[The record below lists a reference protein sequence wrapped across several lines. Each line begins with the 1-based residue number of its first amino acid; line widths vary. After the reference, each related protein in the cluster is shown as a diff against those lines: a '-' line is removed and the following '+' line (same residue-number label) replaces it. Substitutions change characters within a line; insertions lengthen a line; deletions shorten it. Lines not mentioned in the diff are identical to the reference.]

1 MMSESDLKNM
11 KFSELKSLASKRNIS
26 RRWTSK
32 REIIDRLMNTEQ
44 EENLDM
50 ITVTLIDNSDI
61 SKDSSES
68 EVEVLSIPSHHSEK
82 QTRSRSRSVR
92 RRFPKPRMTMF
103 QEAGEVES
111 PVQEAELTIPKQQA
125 KKKYFPTPMK
135 RRSKINESLGN
146 MSINRSSKVISSKKK
161 SLFQPS
167 SSPDATV
174 NKMYPE
180 VQEQRRPITRSQKQA
195 YFLSPDIA
203 VKGDVRISD
212 GTVENKDPRLEVR
225 DEDVRKDK
233 SFSIAEGTVTQDEEI
248 HDVSN
253 VRGEASPKSNFNETF
268 EIKDD
273 ATTDASSPEVTSEK
287 QSLTH
292 KYSFVVKEENAKII
306 IHGTEEGTSTSED
319 DNDNKE
325 NGISHNKTMNE
336 TFELPGE
343 DKAVIAM
350 EVQKEENPERKKLS
364 SPSVTSTVKSIKSPD
379 FPHPPRKGTPAKA
392 TRIPVP
398 KYTKKIPDFTAIH
411 KKEFEKMESVVDSHN
426 RKLERAKTLF
436 SPKMTKT
443 VAGGVP
449 VMVFTAQPSAVKQM
463 PPRNPVRER
472 NVILGNQVNRKTP
485 GTTTVRKILRSPVF
499 THTQTQKK
507 DFKEIVKNKLPLQKT
522 RTGARED
529 ARIAIRGVRLNK
541 RFELQMAHRRLN

>member
-111 PVQEAELTIPKQQA
+111 PVQEAELTIPKH
-125 KKKYFPTPMK
+125 
-135 RRSKINESLGN
+135 
-146 MSINRSSKVISSKKK
+146 
-161 SLFQPS
+161 
-167 SSPDATV
+167 
-174 NKMYPE
+174 
-180 VQEQRRPITRSQKQA
+180 
-195 YFLSPDIA
+195 
-203 VKGDVRISD
+203 